1 MIQFLSRKEAL
12 KKNSI
17 LASYVIDMQKKF
29 YAPDLFEPGENWLDE
44 EERLVEMNEEE
55 CAIRNKPILVK
66 FESTIDSLDDLPEL
80 KRFTDEC
87 ILSTREHD
95 KVHVEIMA
103 GDLEKLNKILEWDGM
118 LFIPE
123 FPYSWLEFINSK
135 DEDDRKVADW
145 FLSKGVDKNFN
156 GAIYAS
162 DEDLEAFMQLLVHFI
177 VRRVDSFPVCRF
189 AGVNSSAIGS
199 VCKYGNIHYLF
210 YKNGEYT
217 NFENA
222 IKETSLVEI
231 PFGACEY
238 KF

>member
-1 MIQFLSRKEAL
+1 MIRFLSRKEAL
-12 KKNSI
+12 GKNSN
-17 LASYVIDMQKKF
+17 LASYVRDIQKKF

-55 CAIRNKPILVK
+55 CAIRNKPILAK

-80 KRFTDEC
+80 KRFTDES
-87 ILSTREHD
+87 IITSEEQNEN
-95 KVHVEIMA
+95 HVEIIA
-103 GDLEKLNKILEWDGM
+103 SGLEKLNENLKWGGM

-135 DEDDRKVADW
+135 DENERKVADW
-145 FLSKGVDKNFN
+145 FLNEGVDKNFN

-162 DEDLEAFMQLLVHFI
+162 DEDLRAFIQLLVHFI
-177 VRRVDSFPVCRF
+177 ARRVDSFPVCRF
-189 AGVNSSAIGS
+189 AGVNSDGIGS

-210 YKNGEYT
+210 YKDGEYT
-217 NFENA
+217 NFKNA
-222 IKETSLVEI
+222 IKDTHLEEI